1 MRKKSLKLPSAST
14 YNQPAEGEINMTVYQ
29 EVFNR
34 YYPFVCRQLTYLL
47 GNRTE
52 AEDITQETFI
62 KLYHSPPPDFQNI
75 GGWLARVATN
85 LAYNYMRSEKSRKR
99 REEKVNHKFI
109 SDTPE
114 EHAIKG
120 EETDNIKR
128 ALASLDERS
137 RLCLIMKH
145 SGFSYEEIASAT
157 GLQKSS
163 VGTIIARS
171 QLKFKKFYMQTKGSD
186 A

>member
-14 YNQPAEGEINMTVYQ
+14 YNQPAEGEICMTDYQ
-29 EVFNR
+29 EVYHQ

-47 GNRTE
+47 GNRAE

-62 KLYHSPPPDFQNI
+62 KLYRSPPQDFQNI

-85 LAYNYMRSEKSRKR
+85 LAYNYLRGEKSRKR
-99 REEKVNHKFI
+99 REEIINAKFI
-109 SDTPE
+109 ADTPE
-114 EHAIKG
+114 EHAIKS
-120 EETDNIKR
+120 EETDYIKR
-128 ALASLDERS
+128 ALDSLDERS

-145 SGFSYEEIASAT
+145 SGFSYEEIASVT
-157 GLQKSS
+157 GLKKSS

-171 QLKFKKFYMQTKGSD
+171 QLKFKNRYTQMKGSD

>member
-1 MRKKSLKLPSAST
+1 MRKSSLKLPSAST
-14 YNQPAEGEINMTVYQ
+14 SIQPAEGEIKMTVYQ
-29 EVFNR
+29 EVFKR

-47 GNRTE
+47 GNQAE

-62 KLYHSPPPDFQNI
+62 KLYHSPPPDYQNI

-99 REEKVNHKFI
+99 REEKVNDKFL
-109 SDTPE
+109 SDSPE
-114 EHAIKG
+114 EHAIKS
-120 EETDNIKR
+120 ENADFIKR
-128 ALASLDERS
+128 ALNSLDERS

-145 SGFSYEEIASAT
+145 SGFSYEEIALAT
-157 GLQKSS
+157 GLKKSS
-163 VGTIIARS
+163 VGTVIARS
-171 QLKFKKFYMQTKGSD
+171 QSKFKKIFMQMKGSD

>member
-1 MRKKSLKLPSAST
+1 
-14 YNQPAEGEINMTVYQ
+14 MTVYQ
-29 EVFNR
+29 EVYNQ

-47 GNRTE
+47 GNRAE

-62 KLYHSPPPDFQNI
+62 KLYHSPPPDYQNI

-99 REEKVNHKFI
+99 REDKINDKLI
-109 SDTPE
+109 TDTPE
-114 EHAIKG
+114 ERAIKN
-120 EETDNIKR
+120 EETDYIKR
-128 ALASLDERS
+128 ALDILDERS

-145 SGFSYEEIASAT
+145 SGFSYEEIAAAT
-157 GLQKSS
+157 GLKKSS

-171 QLKFKKFYMQTKGSD
+171 QSKFKEIYMQMKGSD